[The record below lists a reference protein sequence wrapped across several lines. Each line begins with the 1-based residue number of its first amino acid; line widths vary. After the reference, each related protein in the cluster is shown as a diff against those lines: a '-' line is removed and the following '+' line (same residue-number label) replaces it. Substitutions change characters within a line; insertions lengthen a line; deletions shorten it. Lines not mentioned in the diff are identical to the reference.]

1 VKIENGFSEMSQHVI
16 GTVLRVTAM
25 LTSPELLTAVFCVQM
40 LIIAL
45 PGAVMFF
52 ASGAIM
58 MEAWHNNVTQAGEV
72 LASGILAFLNGLVY
86 LVDFA
91 LTYFKYR

>member
-1 VKIENGFSEMSQHVI
+1 
-16 GTVLRVTAM
+16 
-25 LTSPELLTAVFCVQM
+25 VQI
-40 LIIAL
+40 LIITL

-58 MEAWHNNVTQAGEV
+58 MEAFDKSAGTAGEV
-72 LASGILAFLNGLVY
+72 LASGILAFLNGLIY
-86 LVDFA
+86 LVDFG